1 MGEIVNLNQVRK
13 QRARAEARKLA
24 QENRVRHGRT
34 GAQKQSDR
42 RTTDDAEKHVQDHR
56 LIDRVPGPDEASE

>member
-13 QRARAEARKLA
+13 QKARAEARKQA

-34 GAQKQSDR
+34 AAQKLNDR
-42 RTTDDAEKHVQDHR
+42 RATDGVEQDVERHR
-56 LIDRVPGPDEASE
+56 LVDRVPGPDEEPD

>member
-13 QRARAEARKLA
+13 QKARAEARHQA

-34 GAQKQSDR
+34 GAQKLNDRRATDSADQQSDG
-42 RTTDDAEKHVQDHR
+42 HR
-56 LIDRVPGPDEASE
+56 LVERVPDPDDGPK